1 MIHGAFDRMSG
12 NRPHVL
18 AELRI
23 DALGV
28 GWTRIR
34 TLIDTGAV
42 YSTVHADTAFST
54 LRIDR
59 AELVAANWPESEKTQ
74 LGGVG
79 GNLNYRRL
87 PATWRFTHRDSD
99 AEDSDAAEFEAEVH
113 LGEHRDQ
120 SGGAGASDTNGLDTL
135 LGWDVLQHFR
145 LTLDRDA
152 GDVMLEPR
160 SSGAE
165 SR

>member
-12 NRPHVL
+12 NRPQVL

-34 TLIDTGAV
+34 ALIDTGAV
-42 YSTVHADTAFST
+42 YSAVHADTAFST

-59 AELVAANWPESEKTQ
+59 AELLPENWPESEKTQ

-87 PATWRFTHRDSD
+87 PATWRFTHHNSD
-99 AEDSDAAEFEAEVH
+99 AEDSKVAEFKAEVH
-113 LGEHRDQ
+113 LGEHRDG
-120 SGGAGASDTNGLDTL
+120 SGGAGASETNGLETM
-135 LGWDVLQHFR
+135 LGWDVLRYFR
-145 LTLDRDA
+145 LTLDHDA

-160 SSGAE
+160 PSAGT
-165 SR
+165 